1 MAIDREITITLAP
14 REDGGLRAWSD
25 DLPGLVLS
33 HISQRLVLQDLGLA
47 IIELTTPP
55 LCFKDS
61 NPEANRST

>member
-14 REDGGLRAWSD
+14 REDGGLRVWSD

-33 HISQRLVLQDLGLA
+33 HISQRLVLEDLGPA

-55 LCFKDS
+55 VSFNDR